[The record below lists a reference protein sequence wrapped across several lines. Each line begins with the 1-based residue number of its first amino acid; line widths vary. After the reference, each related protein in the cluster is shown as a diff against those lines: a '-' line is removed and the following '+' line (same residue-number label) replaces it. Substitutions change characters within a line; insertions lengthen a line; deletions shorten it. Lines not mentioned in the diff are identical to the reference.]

1 MDDARPDISLESSS
15 RSSSLPIA
23 TYAWERRGFSLRPER
38 EGRPLMLK
46 HAMALPVL
54 VTVIV
59 AAAMDLRAVRS
70 QDSAAFTELDYRVVG
85 GTLAAEGAWPW
96 QVAIYFKQPDGTF
109 MLGCGGSIVNPRW
122 VLSAAHC
129 FLRRSDATLRV
140 ASDVLVVEGTNQID
154 LARRREGGKGRAIDV
169 KRIVMHERYDA
180 QTSGNDIA
188 LLELVA
194 PAKSRSVP
202 LTGSSE
208 SQLEAANRTGIVT
221 GWGTM
226 RPLRIIGGQPIDVL
240 TNQPVRPGAPGYFT
254 NRLME
259 VEIPLVDRETCQ
271 QAYPDRK
278 IDERHICAGLKEGG
292 KDSCQGDSGGPL
304 ITSDDHGGFR
314 QIGIV
319 SGGRSCGLPN
329 SYGINTRVAAF
340 ETWIKSTIGP
350 QPYPQAPA
358 TTPEPS
364 SQPPPPSRPAGSAP
378 PPEVPAATVA
388 QSTLPRD
395 NPAGLTVEFVQG
407 DTLKVGQSAQFKVST
422 EKPGY
427 LLLIDLTPDGKMT
440 QIFPNA
446 RSLAAR
452 TSIRRNL
459 IEPGRPLL
467 VPDHRD
473 PYAGFEFKVEPPTG
487 PGLLLAMLTEQPLK
501 SIPTP
506 DAPTTMER
514 TAAID
519 YIAELAEELNRDLV
533 VTGPARPRAW
543 SVATKP
549 YRIDP

>member
-1 MDDARPDISLESSS
+1 
-15 RSSSLPIA
+15 
-23 TYAWERRGFSLRPER
+23 
-38 EGRPLMLK
+38 MLK
-46 HAMALPVL
+46 LGMALLVL

-85 GTLAAEGAWPW
+85 GTPAAEGAWPW

-129 FLRRSDATLRV
+129 FLRPSDATLRV
-140 ASDVLVVEGTNQID
+140 ASDVLVVEGTNQIN
-154 LARRREGGKGRAIDV
+154 LARRREGGKGRAVDV
-169 KRIVMHERYDA
+169 KRIVMHEHYDA

-188 LLELVA
+188 LLELVS
-194 PAKSRSVP
+194 PAESRSVP

-340 ETWIKSTIGP
+340 ETWIGSAIGL
-350 QPYPQAPA
+350 QPVPQAPG

-364 SQPPPPSRPAGSAP
+364 SQPPVTPPPRPADSAP

-395 NPAGLTVEFVQG
+395 NPARLTVEFVQG

-487 PGLLLAMLTEQPLK
+487 RGLLLALLTDQALK

-506 DAPTTMER
+506 DTPMTMGR

>member
-1 MDDARPDISLESSS
+1 
-15 RSSSLPIA
+15 
-23 TYAWERRGFSLRPER
+23 
-38 EGRPLMLK
+38 
-46 HAMALPVL
+46 
-54 VTVIV
+54 
-59 AAAMDLRAVRS
+59 
-70 QDSAAFTELDYRVVG
+70 LDYRVVG
-85 GTLAAEGAWPW
+85 GTIAAEGAWPW

-129 FLRRSDATLRV
+129 FLRPSDATLRV

-169 KRIVMHERYDA
+169 KRIVMHERYDS

-188 LLELVA
+188 LLELVS

-240 TNQPVRPGAPGYFT
+240 TNQPVRPGAAGYFT

-319 SGGRSCGLPN
+319 SGAE
-329 SYGINTRVAAF
+329 AAGCR
-340 ETWIKSTIGP
+340 T
-350 QPYPQAPA
+350 A
-358 TTPEPS
+358 T
-364 SQPPPPSRPAGSAP
+364 A
-378 PPEVPAATVA
+378 
-388 QSTLPRD
+388 STL
-395 NPAGLTVEFVQG
+395 A
-407 DTLKVGQSAQFKVST
+407 S
-422 EKPGY
+422 
-427 LLLIDLTPDGKMT
+427 LL
-440 QIFPNA
+440 
-446 RSLAAR
+446 S
-452 TSIRRNL
+452 RR
-459 IEPGRPLL
+459 G
-467 VPDHRD
+467 
-473 PYAGFEFKVEPPTG
+473 
-487 PGLLLAMLTEQPLK
+487 
-501 SIPTP
+501 
-506 DAPTTMER
+506 
-514 TAAID
+514 
-519 YIAELAEELNRDLV
+519 
-533 VTGPARPRAW
+533 
-543 SVATKP
+543 
-549 YRIDP
+549 

>member
-1 MDDARPDISLESSS
+1 MPKF
-15 RSSSLPIA
+15 
-23 TYAWERRGFSLRPER
+23 G
-38 EGRPLMLK
+38 
-46 HAMALPVL
+46 MALLAL
-54 VTVIV
+54 VT
-59 AAAMDLRAVRS
+59 AAAMDVRAVRS

-85 GTLAAEGAWPW
+85 GTPAAEGAWPW

-129 FLRRSDATLRV
+129 FLRPSDATLRV
-140 ASDVLVVEGTNQID
+140 ASDVLVVERTNQID
-154 LARRREGGKGRAIDV
+154 LARRREGGKGRAVDV
-169 KRIVMHERYDA
+169 KRIVMHEHYDA

-188 LLELVA
+188 LLELVS
-194 PAKSRSVP
+194 PAESRSVP

-208 SQLEAANRTGIVT
+208 SPLEAANRIGIVT

-240 TNQPVRPGAPGYFT
+240 TNQPVQPGESGYFT

-340 ETWIKSTIGP
+340 ETWIGSTIGP

-364 SQPPPPSRPAGSAP
+364 PQPPFAPPPRPAGSAP
-378 PPEVPAATVA
+378 PQEVPAATVA

-395 NPAGLTVEFVQG
+395 NPARLTIEFVQG
-407 DTLKVGQSAQFKVST
+407 DTLKVGQSAQFKVSS
-422 EKPGY
+422 ERPGY

-487 PGLLLAMLTEQPLK
+487 RGLLLALLTDQALK

-506 DAPTTMER
+506 DTPMTMGR

-543 SVATKP
+543 SVATKS

>member
-1 MDDARPDISLESSS
+1 
-15 RSSSLPIA
+15 
-23 TYAWERRGFSLRPER
+23 
-38 EGRPLMLK
+38 MLK
-46 HAMALPVL
+46 LGMALLAL

-109 MLGCGGSIVNPRW
+109 MLRCGGSIVNPRW

-129 FLRRSDATLRV
+129 FLRPSDATLRL
-140 ASDVLVVEGTNQID
+140 ASDLLVVEGTNQID
-154 LARRREGGKGRAIDV
+154 LARRHEGGKGRAIDV
-169 KRIVMHERYDA
+169 KRIVMHEHYDA

-188 LLELVA
+188 LLELVS
-194 PAKSRSVP
+194 PAESRSVP

-319 SGGRSCGLPN
+319 SWGRSCGLPN
-329 SYGINTRVAAF
+329 SYSINTRVAAF
-340 ETWIKSTIGP
+340 ETWIGSAIGL
-350 QPYPQAPA
+350 QPVPQAPG

-364 SQPPPPSRPAGSAP
+364 PQPPPAPPPRPAGSAP
-378 PPEVPAATVA
+378 PQEVPTATVA
-388 QSTLPRD
+388 QNTLPRD
-395 NPAGLTVEFVQG
+395 NPAGLTIELVQG
-407 DTLKVGQSAQFKVST
+407 DMLKVGQSAQFKVST

-487 PGLLLAMLTEQPLK
+487 RGLLVALLTDQALK

-506 DAPTTMER
+506 DTPMTMGR

>member
-1 MDDARPDISLESSS
+1 
-15 RSSSLPIA
+15 
-23 TYAWERRGFSLRPER
+23 
-38 EGRPLMLK
+38 MLK
-46 HAMALPVL
+46 LGVALPALLAGVL
-54 VTVIV
+54 
-59 AAAMDLRAVRS
+59 AAAVDLRAVHS
-70 QDSAAFTELDYRVVG
+70 QDSSASTELDYRVVG
-85 GTLAAEGAWPW
+85 GTIAAEGAWPW

-129 FLRRSDATLRV
+129 FLRQSDATLRV

-188 LLELVA
+188 LLELVS

-271 QAYPDRK
+271 QAYPARK

-329 SYGINTRVAAF
+329 SYSINTRVATF
-340 ETWIKSTIGP
+340 ETWIGSAIGL
-350 QPYPQAPA
+350 QPVPQAPG

-364 SQPPPPSRPAGSAP
+364 PQPPPAPQPRPASSAP
-378 PPEVPAATVA
+378 PQEVPTATVA
-388 QSTLPRD
+388 QNTLPRD
-395 NPAGLTVEFVQG
+395 NPAGLTIELVQG

-427 LLLIDLTPDGKMT
+427 LLLVDLTPDGKMT

-473 PYAGFEFKVEPPTG
+473 PYAGFEFKVEPPSG
-487 PGLLLAMLTEQPLK
+487 RGLLVALLTDQALK

-506 DAPTTMER
+506 DTPMTMGR